1 MLSLAPYLFDSIRI
15 NGREVLIQDIVK
27 TASAPQSEFEAST
40 FSFIRDWL
48 TGKETFRQLTSGS
61 TGDPKEITLSRD
73 QMIASARMTEQALD
87 LQAGWCA
94 LLCLNP
100 SYIAGKMMLVRSF
113 VTGMKV
119 MAVEP
124 SANPFL
130 LLADDQPVDFSA
142 LVPSQIHDIVRSE
155 KAGVLNR
162 INTIIIGGAA
172 MDSETREK
180 LSEFSCRFYATYGM
194 TETLSH
200 IALMALNGKLA
211 SDYFTVLPGVAISRD
226 KRGCLVIQSNH
237 LPEKITTNDLVE
249 IRDASS
255 FRWVGRWDNVINSGG
270 LKVIPEKLEK
280 DIVKILIGLGIH
292 QNFFVS
298 SLPDQKLGNKI
309 VLVIEHE
316 VGPELLENIRT
327 EIKGKMRPQE
337 VPKEV
342 YTTKRFVYTESGK
355 IDRSATMK
363 RITDNIDT

>member
-1 MLSLAPYLFDSIRI
+1 MTPYPFDSIRI
-15 NGREVLIQDIVK
+15 NGRDVLIQDIVK
-27 TASAPQSEFEAST
+27 TAANPQTEFEAST
-40 FSFIRDWL
+40 FSFIRDWF
-48 TGKETFRQLTSGS
+48 TGTETFRQLTSGS

-73 QMIASARMTEQALD
+73 QMIASARTTEQALD
-87 LQAGWCA
+87 LQTGWCA

-119 MAVEP
+119 IAVEP

-130 LLADDQPVDFSA
+130 QLADHQTIDFSA

-155 KAGVLNR
+155 KAGVLNG

-172 MDSETREK
+172 MDSETRDK
-180 LSEFSCRFYATYGM
+180 LWEFSCRFYATYGM

-200 IALMALNGKLA
+200 IALMALNGRTT
-211 SDYFTVLPGVAISRD
+211 SDYFTVLPGVAISQD
-226 KRGCLVIQSNH
+226 IRGCLVIQSNH

-249 IRDASS
+249 IKDATS

-270 LKVIPEKLEK
+270 VKVIPEKLET
-280 DIVKILIGLGIH
+280 DIAKILIGLGIH

-316 VGPELLENIRT
+316 VGPSLLENIRT
-327 EIKGKMRPQE
+327 MIKGKIRAQE
-337 VPKEV
+337 VPKEM

-355 IDRSATMK
+355 IDRSATIR
-363 RITDNIDT
+363 RISDNIDT